1 VPPLA
6 APHDGPA
13 DGVAVARPAFRLSA
27 VIDEARLKDAVVTR
41 DRRFRRNLVIAD
53 VLAALVGLVL
63 CRLGLDGGLV
73 SAATLLG
80 LPLIVVAARMSG
92 LYDRDPL
99 LIRKMTITEV
109 PALFQLATVY
119 TLVVWMIDGTLG
131 DGGIGPGRAAILW
144 ASVWVLAVLFR
155 RTGRQRATHA
165 TATERLLVVG
175 DAATHARIVE
185 KLAAAHTKA
194 EVVGRLSM
202 HRVSRRSQEERPV
215 DEATL
220 RALARDLD
228 VHRVLVVPSQTN
240 PQITADL
247 VRAIKA
253 IGVRVSIVPNVLDV
267 VGSAVVFDDLAGL
280 TLMGVREFALSR
292 SSRALKR
299 GFDLSGSGVGLV
311 LLSPLFALIA
321 VVIKL
326 DSKGPVFFRQERM
339 GQGNRLFK
347 ITKFRTMVP
356 DAEALKAGLM
366 ADNEADGLF
375 KIADDPRITRV
386 GRILRKTSLDELPQ
400 LLNVF
405 AGKMSLVGPRPLIA
419 SEDETITGYDRR
431 RLDARDGQDRL
442 PLRHHLEPLRGS
454 EDPRAHPAVHARAPR
469 HVGSSPVW
477 VCHPALRS
485 VATGLVRE
493 SPMLLEGHDGRG
505 VLDLR

>member
-1 VPPLA
+1 VPSLA
-6 APHDGPA
+6 TPNDGPA
-13 DGVAVARPAFRLSA
+13 EHAAFARDPFTVTT
-27 VIDEARLKDAVVTR
+27 VIDEARLKDAVLAR

-53 VLAALVGLVL
+53 VLAAVIALGLCRVGADRGLVGI
-63 CRLGLDGGLV
+63 
-73 SAATLLG
+73 SMLLG
-80 LPLIVVAARMSG
+80 IPLIVVAARMSG
-92 LYDRDPL
+92 LYGRDPL

-119 TLVVWMIDGTLG
+119 TLVIWMINGSLG
-131 DGGIGPGRAAILW
+131 DGAIGPGRAAILW

-155 RTGRQRATHA
+155 RTARQRATHA

-185 KLAAAHTKA
+185 KLVAAHTKA

-202 HRVSRRSQEERPV
+202 HRVSRHSQEERPV

-240 PQITADL
+240 PQVTADL
-247 VRAIKA
+247 VRAVKA

-299 GFDLSGSGVGLV
+299 GFDLVGSGLGL
-311 LLSPLFALIA
+311 LFLGPVFAVIA
-321 VVIKL
+321 IVIKL

-339 GQGNRLFK
+339 GQGNELFR

-356 DAEALKAGLM
+356 DAEARKAELV
-366 ADNEADGLF
+366 DRNEAKGLF

-386 GRILRKTSLDELPQ
+386 GRLLRKTSLDELPQ

-405 AGKMSLVGPRPLIA
+405 AGKMSLVGPRPLIV

-431 RLDARDGQDRL
+431 RLDLMPGMTGHWQIM
-442 PLRHHLEPLRGS
+442 GS
-454 EDPRAHPAVHARAPR
+454 AVVPMHEMVKIDYLYVTTWSLFED
-469 HVGSSPVW
+469 
-477 VCHPALRS
+477 LKI
-485 VATGLVRE
+485 LVRTL
-493 SPMLLEGHDGRG
+493 PYMLARRG
-505 VLDLR
+505 M